1 MDSKSR
7 AVLPKSNVMEI
18 CMKPS
23 YRGWGIISV
32 EDCCA
37 AELSID
43 IYLVNTSEEGFLK
56 VVTTLE
62 KLGRYKI

>member
-1 MDSKSR
+1 M
-7 AVLPKSNVMEI
+7 
-18 CMKPS
+18 
-23 YRGWGIISV
+23 

-43 IYLVNTSEEGFLK
+43 IYLVNSEEGFLK

>member
-1 MDSKSR
+1 M
-7 AVLPKSNVMEI
+7 
-18 CMKPS
+18 
-23 YRGWGIISV
+23 

-37 AELSID
+37 VELSID
-43 IYLVNTSEEGFLK
+43 FYLVNTSEEGFLK